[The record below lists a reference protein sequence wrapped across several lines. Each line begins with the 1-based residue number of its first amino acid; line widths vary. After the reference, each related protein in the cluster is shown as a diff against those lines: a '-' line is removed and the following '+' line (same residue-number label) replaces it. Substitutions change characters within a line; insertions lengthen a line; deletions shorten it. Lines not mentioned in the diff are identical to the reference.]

1 MQRFFRRLNLSQKIV
16 IPLLIVYLSVFM
28 LGLVVIGHWFTES
41 LEQNFRQDV
50 KNFTER
56 VYQDFQN
63 EQETLGTEIKLISYQ
78 DKLRQAIEERDQGL
92 LLQILLPLK
101 TVLGLDWLKVV
112 DPNGNVLTDL
122 RSTSLIQ
129 AKLLDQVIS
138 SSASSGAQI
147 ADIVDADGGTQIL
160 QTVTYGI
167 KSSIGLLGGI
177 IIGKSVDDTLLKKIA
192 AGSSKHLITQRNN
205 RIVATTLLA
214 VQQGNWQFPTPNLPV
229 TQIMVN
235 KRNYLAKSILFSGAT
250 QTLTTTVLY
259 PTSLLEVARWRLWK
273 HLGFLYVLGSA
284 IVAIAGFLTARTI
297 TRPLQA
303 VTQIAQRV
311 TQDSNFN
318 LQACVTTEDEV
329 GILAI
334 SLNQLIQQVKL
345 LLAEQYE
352 GQKKLEAYNQ
362 TLEQRVEERTQALQ
376 QKNISLR
383 KTLQELKVTQS
394 QLIQHE
400 KMSSLG
406 QLVAGIAHEI
416 NNPVNFIYGNLN
428 YTDEYIQQL
437 LNLFQLYQKYYPNP
451 ELEIQEAQEEAE
463 IEYVMEDL
471 PKILAS
477 MKIGASRIREI
488 VLSLRIFSRLD
499 EAEFKT
505 ADLHEGIDST
515 LLILQHRIKA
525 QTVKAIAYSE
535 QNPITDNLNKQ
546 EIIDKHRPQ
555 IEIVKEYGDIPK
567 IPCFAGQ
574 LNQVFMNILANA
586 IDALEEPFYN
596 GLCPEPTIHI
606 TSSLV
611 DESVVVAIADNGTGI
626 PQEVQSRLFDP
637 FFTTKPVGK
646 GTGMGL
652 SISYQIITE
661 KHSGK
666 LQCISSSGQGTKFVI
681 TIPIRLAY

>member
-1 MQRFFRRLNLSQKIV
+1 MQRFFRQLNLSQKIV
-16 IPLLIVYLSVFM
+16 IPLLIVYLSVFL
-28 LGLVVIGHWFTES
+28 LGLVVTGHWFTES

-50 KNFTER
+50 NNFTER
-56 VYQDFQN
+56 VYQDFQY
-63 EQETLGTEIKLISYQ
+63 EQKTLETEIKLISYQ
-78 DKLRQAIEERDQGL
+78 DKLRRAIEERDQDL
-92 LLQILLPLK
+92 LLQILLPLR

-112 DPNGNVLTDL
+112 DPQGNVLTDL
-122 RSTSLIQ
+122 RSNSLSQ
-129 AKLLDQVIS
+129 VRLLDKLIS
-138 SSASSGAQI
+138 SSASSGAQLT
-147 ADIVDADGGTQIL
+147 DLVDTEDGTQVI

-167 KSSIGLLGGI
+167 KSATGLLGGI
-177 IIGKSVDDTLLKKIA
+177 IIGNSVDNTLLRKIA
-192 AGSSKHLITQRNN
+192 TGSSKHLITQKNN

-214 VQQGNWQFPTPNLPV
+214 AQQGNWQFPTPDMPV
-229 TQIMVN
+229 KQIMVN
-235 KRNYLAKSILFSGAT
+235 KHNYLAKSILFSGTT
-250 QTLTTTVLY
+250 QALTTTVLY
-259 PTSLLEVARWRLWK
+259 STSVLKASQWKLWQ
-273 HLGFLYVLGSA
+273 HLGFLYVLGSV
-284 IVAIAGFLTARTI
+284 IVAIAGFLTTRTI

-303 VTQIAQRV
+303 VTQVAQRV

-318 LQACVTTEDEV
+318 LQASVNTEDEV

-334 SLNQLIQQVKL
+334 SLNQLIKQVKL

-383 KTLQELKVTQS
+383 NTLQELKLTQT

-451 ELEIQEAQEEAE
+451 ELEIQEAQEDAE
-463 IEYVMEDL
+463 IEYVIEDL

-515 LLILQHRIKA
+515 LLILQHRIKS
-525 QTVKAIAYSE
+525 QTIKAMTYGR
-535 QNPITDNLNKQ
+535 QNTITDNLNKK
-546 EIIDKHRPQ
+546 EIVDKHRPQ
-555 IEIVKEYGDIPK
+555 LEIVKEYGDIPK

-574 LNQVFMNILANA
+574 MNQVFMNILANA
-586 IDALEEPFYN
+586 IDALEEAFYD

-606 TSSLV
+606 TSWQV
-611 DESVVVAIADNGTGI
+611 DESVVIAIADNGRGI

-661 KHSGK
+661 KHGGT

-681 TIPIRLAY
+681 TIPIRLAD